1 MSNRSYSVLLHLRSM
16 ALGKEGG
23 DVDDVRRQLETRQ
36 RECIIGIG
44 RCMRMRVLL
53 VVLLLVW
60 LESLQG
66 FDLRCAQWT
75 RQVKRPNTRHA
86 LANEVAGQSLTE
98 IAVNSLLK
106 KKDKKMR
113 QRPEFADI
121 QPNNVANKI
130 KKRRPPM
137 EFVPES
143 KYTSSTGFSTAPAP
157 TTRNGKPDR
166 HAELDDMS
174 IEELEEYLDKKFG
187 GKKFS
192 EEEEED
198 EYSIVDDDNN
208 DVDAATSPNNHVIGL
223 HTSKATKHNRARS
236 KADHVKKS
244 FFPHFDATRAMH
256 EERKQLERTTADAEH
271 ADNQERTFRL
281 RPPSEEREAAR
292 KIQEDR
298 LKFLAQERE
307 EKKMAK
313 RKALQELSRQEFRPF
328 KFSMENR
335 ANDDDATTDASTH
348 APSPTASIFN
358 FEESLESLLSSMES
372 LRSDDELRL
381 TVMQNLHS
389 MGIST
394 PTKIQSLTVPAIA
407 VARNHSLLMAQTGSG
422 KTLAYLLPLLQL
434 LHPDRSNVQAVV
446 LAPSRELV
454 LQIHRVAATLF
465 RGTNFRSLPLI
476 GGANIRLQLD
486 QLREQRPQVLIATPG
501 RFAEL
506 VFKYDKVHLKGL
518 RALVLDEVDQLLQ
531 DSFREEIYT
540 IAEATPLVRQ
550 AQAQAPSRRRVDDGD
565 DDNVHDVVEMNH
577 RNHAATN
584 TSSNAA
590 GKRPMLLIAASATAI
605 ADPAVPLFMTKFCSS
620 SSFGSSSSSRDI
632 PPVDDA
638 TTSTTITSTT
648 ASKSFMSKLH
658 HHSLSPSWSL
668 VHIAQ
673 AAAVPTSLT
682 HAVVVGARIKMLEN
696 LKRLL
701 TVLHTSTED
710 HHHHTFRRCLIFVN
724 DAHRVEVVA
733 RKLFEDSR
741 GRLVAAPLHGDSSK
755 DDRKE
760 VLTRLLDGRLQ
771 YVVTT
776 ELAARGLDIPDLS
789 HVINLDLPSDSA
801 HYVHRY
807 ESTYID

>member
-1 MSNRSYSVLLHLRSM
+1 
-16 ALGKEGG
+16 
-23 DVDDVRRQLETRQ
+23 
-36 RECIIGIG
+36 
-44 RCMRMRVLL
+44 MRVLI

-60 LESLQG
+60 LETLQG

-75 RQVKRPNTRHA
+75 RHVKRPNTRHA
-86 LANEVAGQSLTE
+86 LANEVAGPSLTE
-98 IAVNSLLK
+98 IAVNTLLK

-143 KYTSSTGFSTAPAP
+143 KSTSSTGFSSAPAP

-192 EEEEED
+192 EEDED

-208 DVDAATSPNNHVIGL
+208 EVDAATSPNKHVVGL
-223 HTSKATKHNRARS
+223 HASKATKHNRARS

-256 EERKQLERTTADAEH
+256 EEWKQMERTTGDAEH

-292 KIQEDR
+292 KLQEDR
-298 LKFLAQERE
+298 LQFLAQERE

-328 KFSMENR
+328 KFAMENR
-335 ANDDDATTDASTH
+335 ADDDDVTTDASIH

-372 LRSDDELRL
+372 LRNDDELRL
-381 TVMQNLHS
+381 TVMRNLHS

-486 QLREQRPQVLIATPG
+486 QLREQRPHVLIATPG

-506 VFKYDKVHLKGL
+506 VFKYEKVHLKGL

-550 AQAQAPSRRRVDDGD
+550 APAPAPARRRVDD
-565 DDNVHDVVEMNH
+565 DNIHDVIEMNH
-577 RNHAATN
+577 TATN
-584 TSSNAA
+584 ASSNANVA

-620 SSFGSSSSSRDI
+620 PPFGSSSSSSSSSSSRDI
-632 PPVDDA
+632 PSVNDA

-648 ASKSFMSKLH
+648 TSKSFMTKLH
-658 HHSLSPSWSL
+658 HHSSSPSWSL

-682 HAVVVGARIKMLEN
+682 HAVVVCARIKMLEN

-710 HHHHTFRRCLIFVN
+710 HHHTFRRCLIFVN

-760 VLTRLLDGRLQ
+760 VLARLLDGRLQ

-801 HYVHRY
+801 HYVHRVGRCGRAGRAGMVVNFATS
-807 ESTYID
+807 STKFVLRRFAKQLSVKMNDAEVRNGQVYLRKV